1 MTFRSTRRLSFRTGL
16 RRLAAS
22 IAAWIALL
30 SLGTIATTA
39 SAQESSK
46 IGFVSLDRI
55 LRDSNPAKAAQAKLE
70 SEFSKRQKDLQDAG
84 ARLKSTAEKF
94 DKDAPVLSDSERT
107 RRQRELGDLDK
118 DFQRRQREFNEDIN
132 QRKNEELS
140 GVVDR
145 ANRVIRQIADS
156 EKYDIVFQDAVY
168 VNPRIDI
175 TDKVLK
181 QLNAPAA
188 PSK

>member
-1 MTFRSTRRLSFRTGL
+1 MEMPIDRRVARHVVP
-16 RRLAAS
+16 
-22 IAAWIALL
+22 LL
-30 SLGTIATTA
+30 SWLFASVLLLGGSQSA
-39 SAQESSK
+39 SAQDTGPATSK

-55 LRDSNPAKAAQAKLE
+55 LRDSNPAKAAQSKLE

-84 ARLKSTAEKF
+84 SRVKAAADKF
-94 DKDAPVLSDSERT
+94 DKDSPVLSDSDRT
-107 RRQRELGDLDK
+107 RRQRELADADK

-132 QRKNEELS
+132 QRKNEELAA
-140 GVVDR
+140 VVER
-145 ANRVIRQIADS
+145 ANKVIRQIAES

-181 QLNAPAA
+181 SLNAAPA